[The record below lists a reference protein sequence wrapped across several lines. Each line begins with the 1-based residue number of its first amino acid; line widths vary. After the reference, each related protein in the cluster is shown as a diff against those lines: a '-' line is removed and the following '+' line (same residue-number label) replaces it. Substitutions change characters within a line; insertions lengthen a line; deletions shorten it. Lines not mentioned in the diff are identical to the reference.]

1 MAVRPYATACGDLR
15 DLARSGAR
23 AWLDPSTASAA
34 LFAAAEAGAAARA
47 GAAFARAKKARGN
60 VGYESKE
67 GAEAAAAE
75 EAVLRAPSP
84 VALAKALKNDAELA
98 GMHACHARD
107 GAAVVRFLS
116 WLQGAVDAGEALDE
130 CSVADVLEG
139 FRAKDP
145 LFRSLSF
152 DTIAG
157 AGPNGAIIHYRAEP
171 SSCRGLRAG
180 ELFLLDSGA
189 QYEDGTTDV
198 TRTVQL
204 GSGAADPFH
213 SACFTA
219 VLKGNIALDSAIF
232 PEGTPGFAL
241 DSFARQALW
250 RAGLDYRHGTG
261 HGVGAALNVHEGPQ
275 SISPRWGN
283 TTPLQSGMV
292 LSNEPGYYG
301 ASARKS
307 PPSPPAHMHSSTR
320 LPTLTVRAR
329 AHTHIEDGSFGI
341 RIENLLVVR
350 EAKTE
355 HNFGGKTYLGF
366 ERLTH
371 IPIQKALIDVA
382 LLTTEEADWVDAY
395 HADVYALIAPL
406 LEDDEEDASALAFLK
421 EATAP
426 LDREGQGSAIRGAPA
441 LVGAARE

>member
-307 PPSPPAHMHSSTR
+307 PPSPPAHMRSSTR
-320 LPTLTVRAR
+320 LPTLTVRAC
-329 AHTHIEDGSFGI
+329 AHTHTQRTGALASAS
-341 RIENLLVVR
+341 RICSWSAR
-350 EAKTE
+350 RRRSTISAARPTWASSASRTSP
-355 HNFGGKTYLGF
+355 FRRRSSTWPCSRPRRPTGWT
-366 ERLTH
+366 
-371 IPIQKALIDVA
+371 
-382 LLTTEEADWVDAY
+382 LTTPTCT
-395 HADVYALIAPL
+395 H
-406 LEDDEEDASALAFLK
+406 SSRRCSR
-421 EATAP
+421 TT
-426 LDREGQGSAIRGAPA
+426 RRTR
-441 LVGAARE
+441 ARWPS